1 MGYCVCLAEGFH
13 LPPGTQ
19 GLVKSLA
26 RTRKKA
32 LKCSSSKEKGKGG
45 FWAQPG
51 WWHCHGCGCHG
62 CLNWDV
68 GAGTSTRETGCL
80 GFLNTRPNGTEQDKD
95 NASLK
100 EKTNRFFLLRLRV
113 HGNLLH
119 CWVSLTQQPCKS
131 RPWLQQCSHSK
142 TDTVNCMMLTS
153 LTSLKIPVLPVL
165 GMVLIRQQWTQQ
177 ERLNSV
183 TCIETIT
190 AIRLQG

>member
-68 GAGTSTRETGCL
+68 GAGTSTRETGCS

-100 EKTNRFFLLRLRV
+100 EKTDFSCSGYEYMETCYTAGFP
-113 HGNLLH
+113 LH
-119 CWVSLTQQPCKS
+119 NSLVKVGLGYSSALTQRQTQLTVWCWHPW
-131 RPWLQQCSHSK
+131 RPLCCQY
-142 TDTVNCMMLTS
+142 
-153 LTSLKIPVLPVL
+153 
-165 GMVLIRQQWTQQ
+165 
-177 ERLNSV
+177 
-183 TCIETIT
+183 
-190 AIRLQG
+190 